1 MSGVQRFH
9 SMMSKR
15 TIRVV
20 LRQSGILVL
29 RNLEADARTVLLVSG
44 LANAPLDVPTI
55 KKQSKV
61 QCINGVPVYRHPVLL
76 IILLL
81 NGIIL

>member
-1 MSGVQRFH
+1 
-9 SMMSKR
+9 MMSKR

-20 LRQSGILVL
+20 LRQSGILML
-29 RNLEADARTVLLVSG
+29 RKLEADARAVLLVSG
-44 LANAPLDVPTI
+44 PADAPLDVPTI
-55 KKQSKV
+55 VMQNKTQR
-61 QCINGVPVYRHPVLL
+61 INGVPVHGHPVLL